1 MSWLWRRS
9 LWPWELRRTLLELTV
24 VFGPGPVGSQAQA
37 PWTEVVETKQE
48 QTEQHAVNSSQDGRA
63 KGAEVHL

>member
-24 VFGPGPVGSQAQA
+24 VFGPGPVGS
-37 PWTEVVETKQE
+37 EVVETKQE
-48 QTEQHAVNSSQDGRA
+48 QKEQHAVNSSQDGRA